1 MTTDITNYTKIGQ
14 IPLTAEPSQQF
25 QIVLNGQNCTIG
37 VYQKDETVFVDLWVD
52 SEPIFLGISALDR
65 VGLKI
70 SDYMNFIGQLWFED
84 KNGTQN
90 PDYTGFSDRY
100 TLYYGT
106 K

>member
-14 IPLTAEPSQQF
+14 IPLTDEPSQQF